1 MKYVN
6 DNPAN
11 GIAFTRPMCPYPQQ
25 ARYQGFGSTTDAA
38 NFVCVR
44 RSRQQWPIIAD
55 FNTRDTDL
63 GYFGLSFP
71 DRPGLP
77 WAVCRHQEHAG
88 GQPRAARSVRTSA
101 ADIPLVIA
109 TQPR

>member
-25 ARYQGFGSTTDAA
+25 ARCQGFGSTMDAA

-63 GYFGLSFP
+63 GYFDCHFP
-71 DRPGLP
+71 IAQGYRGRCAVTRNTLEGSRVLPDQSEVRP
-77 WAVCRHQEHAG
+77 
-88 GQPRAARSVRTSA
+88 RTS
-101 ADIPLVIA
+101 P
-109 TQPR
+109 